1 MDMTLDE
8 ARELAELTD
17 RIAANLKVIEQDG
30 NTLDGLE
37 ELDKLSCSI
46 VRNLEAI
53 NADNTNIEDLLEE
66 SNEVHRRRSE

>member
-17 RIAANLKVIEQDG
+17 RIVNLKLIEQDG
-30 NTLDGLE
+30 NTLDDLE

-53 NADNTNIEDLLEE
+53 NADNTNIEELLEQT
-66 SNEVHRRRSE
+66 NEVRRRQSE